1 MTRESDKVLK
11 MPSLDELRGRY
22 KEFTRGVAGLKK
34 KGKTN
39 TKTARKQ
46 KKGKKSKSSKKNN
59 KSKKK

>member
-22 KEFTRGVAGLKK
+22 KEITKGVAGLKK

-39 TKTARKQ
+39 TKTARKPN
-46 KKGKKSKSSKKNN
+46 KGKKKKSLKKNK
-59 KSKKK
+59 KSKK